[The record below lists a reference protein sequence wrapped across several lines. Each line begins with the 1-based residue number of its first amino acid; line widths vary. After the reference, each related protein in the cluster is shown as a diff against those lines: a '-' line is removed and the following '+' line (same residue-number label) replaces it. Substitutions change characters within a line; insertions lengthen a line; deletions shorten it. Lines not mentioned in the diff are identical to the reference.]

1 MNDAAAD
8 ATAAAA
14 AAAAA
19 AAEGKMLLPE
29 SLVSFCEHNLRRA
42 YEHAASERRRE
53 LSSVGASRI
62 TADAGE

>member
-1 MNDAAAD
+1 MNDAVAAD
-8 ATAAAA
+8 AAAA

-19 AAEGKMLLPE
+19 AAEEVLPE

-53 LSSVGASRI
+53 LSSIGASRI